1 MEIGAP
7 SSSKYQFL
15 ELEREMNNLLEMLLD
30 LRGQGCNSNERA
42 ILRQISLKKKLLPYL
57 QKNIIIET
65 ILIKLV

>member
-42 ILRQISLKKKLLPYL
+42 ILLQISLKKSYFPIYKR
-57 QKNIIIET
+57 I
-65 ILIKLV
+65 

>member
-42 ILRQISLKKKLLPYL
+42 ILRQISLKKSYFPIYKR
-57 QKNIIIET
+57 I
-65 ILIKLV
+65 